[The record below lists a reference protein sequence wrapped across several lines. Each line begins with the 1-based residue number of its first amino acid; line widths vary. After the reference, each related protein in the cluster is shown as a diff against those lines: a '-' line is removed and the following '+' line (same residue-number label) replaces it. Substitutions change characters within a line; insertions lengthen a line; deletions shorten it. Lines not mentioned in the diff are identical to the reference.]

1 MSVEGIMMM
10 LFNRKLNFQLE
21 LESGEVRGIVPLFCA
36 FTKVRV
42 SDIQQDVTDV
52 AHSLVFIPHKFGN
65 ICLPIRSLVGLLDS
79 ACL

>member
-42 SDIQQDVTDV
+42 SDIQQDVTDLLLTV
-52 AHSLVFIPHKFGN
+52 LSLYHT
-65 ICLPIRSLVGLLDS
+65 SLGIS
-79 ACL
+79 ACPLEV